1 MESVHPRVEGE
12 VEGEV
17 GMRRVLVLLG
27 LAALLTFAAFV
38 VIVLV
43 ERARAEST
51 ATVASY
57 EIFGR

>member
-17 GMRRVLVLLG
+17 GMKRVLVLLG

-43 ERARAEST
+43 ERARGESA